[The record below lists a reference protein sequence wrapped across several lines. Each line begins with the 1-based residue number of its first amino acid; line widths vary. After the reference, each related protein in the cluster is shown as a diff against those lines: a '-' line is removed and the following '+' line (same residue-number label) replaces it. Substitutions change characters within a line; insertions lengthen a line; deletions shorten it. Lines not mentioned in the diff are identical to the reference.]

1 MTPVVTK
8 CPYCA
13 PELLFLDAEK
23 HSSYGAHVDMWS
35 LGVLFAELMCDK
47 SVRLPLF
54 HDYDS
59 GSELATLA
67 LIRHWT
73 GSCPVEFFDP
83 APDVSDVPDVQN
95 VQTDAGA
102 ALDAHLSLVSLL
114 VKCDRIAG
122 TDADARRLL
131 ASLLTLVSSDA
142 RRPKRH
148 ARTSTSSAAVDC
160 STLLFRFQPTRVRG
174 LRACSESTG
183 PYEGGGGCWFWW

>member
-8 CPYCA
+8 CPYRA
-13 PELLFLDAEK
+13 PELFFRDAEK

-35 LGVLFAELMCDK
+35 LGVLFAELMCDN

-83 APDVSDVPDVQN
+83 APDVPN
-95 VQTDAGA
+95 VQTDAGS
-102 ALDAHLSLVSLL
+102 ALDAHLSLAPLL

-131 ASLLTLVSSDA
+131 ESLLTFSVERRATAEEA
-142 RRPKRH
+142 RAHEYIIDSRR
-148 ARTSTSSAAVDC
+148 
-160 STLLFRFQPTRVRG
+160 L
-174 LRACSESTG
+174 
-183 PYEGGGGCWFWW
+183 